1 MEVKPQLSVVPKST
15 LQVEDYAPM
24 VAEAPSPPP
33 IPPKECLTVWD
44 INARFKFKI
53 ASATNISIETGTEVE
68 VILVCMILSQSTYI
82 QRRNSCYK
90 TVRCFFGRHVLS
102 KYLHMRRLE
111 RSPFSVNCACTC

>member
-68 VILVCMILSQSTYI
+68 IILVCMILSQSTYI
-82 QRRNSCYK
+82 QRSNSCYK
-90 TVRCFFGRHVLS
+90 TIRFFFATMFLAS
-102 KYLHMRRLE
+102 T
-111 RSPFSVNCACTC
+111 CTCADWRGHLFP